1 MRVIC
6 RQNPAPIAR
15 TDGVSFSLFSAPEQR
30 GVGRVG
36 ANIPRDL
43 RREGV
48 YPSTRAWDFLALSLS
63 VAAADS
69 GCLRSQSPDGWT
81 RSIQLEVAVREP
93 DVWNAQARSLDT
105 ALQFLTGD
113 IWELTFVPGGMAP
126 PRARRQTGRCL
137 DGDCTCLLSGG
148 VDSLVGAIDA
158 VAAGRRPVLVSHIS
172 QGDAERQRRFAKRLG
187 ANLSHFQLNHAAKP
201 PGKAERSQRARSIA
215 FIAYGVLA
223 SSVLPLYSRGDVVEL
238 LIPENGFISLNIP
251 LTPLRLGTLSTR
263 TTHPLFIGQMQNILD
278 DLELNVRLSNPYQ
291 FKTKGEMLHECED
304 QSLLREL
311 AFDSTSCGRFMRF
324 GYQHCGRCF
333 PCLVR
338 RSALLRWGNGD
349 ETRYKY
355 NDLSIEDSRHRNFD
369 DVRSAVFAALSIEQL
384 GVEDWAGDALNR
396 VRLED
401 PVPYIDLA
409 ERGINELRAF
419 LEAVGAM

>member
-6 RQNPAPIAR
+6 SQNPAPLAP
-15 TDGVSFSLFSAPEQR
+15 TDGVAFSLFEAPEQH

-36 ANIPRDL
+36 VTIPRDL

-48 YPSTRAWDFLALSLS
+48 YPSTRAWDFLAMSLS
-63 VAAADS
+63 VAAADA

-93 DVWNAQARSLDT
+93 ELWNVQARSLNT

-126 PRARRQTGRCL
+126 PRARRHTRRRL
-137 DGDCTCLLSGG
+137 DGDCASLLSGG

-158 VAAGRRPVLVSHIS
+158 VASGRRPVLVSQIS
-172 QGDAERQRRFAKRLG
+172 QGDAERQRRFVERLG
-187 ANLSHFQLNHAAKP
+187 ENLSHLQLNHAASP
-201 PGKAERSQRARSIA
+201 PGEAERSQRARSIV

-223 SSVLPLYSRGDVVEL
+223 SSVLPQYRRGHSVEL

-251 LTPLRLGTLSTR
+251 LTPFRLGSLSTR
-263 TTHPLFIGQMQNILD
+263 TTHPLFINQMQNILD
-278 DLELNVRLSNPYQ
+278 ALSLNVHLSNPYQ
-291 FKTKGEMLHECED
+291 FKTKGEMLQECQN

-311 AFDSTSCGRFMRF
+311 AFHSTSCGRFMRF
-324 GYQHCGRCF
+324 GYKHCGRCV

-338 RSALLRWGNGD
+338 RSAFLNWGNGD
-349 ETRYKY
+349 ATNYHYR
-355 NDLSIEDSRHRNFD
+355 DLSIEDSRHRDFD
-369 DVRSAVFAALSIEQL
+369 DVRSAAFAAMSVEQL
-384 GVEDWAGDALNR
+384 GVDAWAGDALNQ
-396 VRLED
+396 VRLGD
-401 PVPYIDLA
+401 PARYAALA
-409 ERGINELRAF
+409 ERGINELRTF
-419 LEAVGAM
+419 LDDIGAL